1 MAIGTPTSIGT
12 KSDRTAGTD
21 CVITGVTASSG
32 MILVAAGCGTNG
44 LTATVLDSAGNTYA
58 VDVLSNGGAGGAVT
72 FILASAQVTTPLS
85 GGTITVRWSSSVAA
99 GSGNNKSAAA
109 ANVTGLAT
117 SSPLDKSSTGN
128 SGTATWDSGATAA
141 TTQADELVW
150 GGGFANASTDGTS
163 TPTAPNTEL
172 HDFNTGAGDGF
183 TLTSVYQIL
192 VATGTPKANG
202 AFVGTGSTI
211 TASAVATYKGA
222 GGGAAVIPPRP
233 VCVDTAVSQAA
244 NY

>member
-44 LTATVLDSAGNTYA
+44 LTATVFDSVGNTYA
-58 VDVLSNGGAGGAVT
+58 VDVTSNGGAGGAAV
-72 FILASAQVTTPLS
+72 FIIASAQVTTPLS
-85 GGTITVRWSSSVAA
+85 AGTITVRWSSSVAA

-117 SSPLDKSSTGN
+117 STPLDKSSTGN

-150 GGGFANASTDGTS
+150 GGGFANASTDGAS

-172 HDFNTGAGDGF
+172 QDFNTGSGDGF
-183 TLTSVYQIL
+183 TLTTVYQIL
-192 VATGTPKANG
+192 AATGTPKANG
-202 AFVGTGSTI
+202 AFTGTGSTI
-211 TASAVATYKGA
+211 TVSAVATYKGA
-222 GGGAAVIPPRP
+222 GGGPAFMPSRPAAALN
-233 VCVDTAVSQAA
+233 AVRTAA
-244 NY
+244 NW